1 MHKTLVKKNYYN
13 FPYSGEMYIIFSRI
27 YINLSSEKDLL
38 ISIERVSYLV
48 HSNNSVSYTHLTL
61 PTICSV

>member
-48 HSNNSVSYTHLTL
+48 HSNNLTDIL
-61 PTICSV
+61 